1 MKIEVLNK
9 FVDIFGDKVDRK
21 FEELKQFDK
30 LKLYEL
36 DKK

>member
-9 FVDIFGDKVDRK
+9 FMDIFGDKADRK
-21 FEELKQFDK
+21 FEELKQFNK
-30 LKLYEL
+30 FKLYEL